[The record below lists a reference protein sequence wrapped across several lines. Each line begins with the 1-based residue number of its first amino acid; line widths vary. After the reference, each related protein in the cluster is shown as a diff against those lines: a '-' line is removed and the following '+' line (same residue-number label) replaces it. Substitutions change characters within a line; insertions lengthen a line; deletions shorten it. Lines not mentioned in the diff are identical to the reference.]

1 MVTGLFRVKGDFMG
15 RPRKNPVAQAYDE
28 EEEKPIVLGPCS
40 PKQRLVLQDHST
52 DILLIGGGAG
62 GGKSYLALLKA
73 LKYCQDPAARVLIV
87 RLTYPVL
94 KAIGGLVDESQQI
107 YSLFGAEWK
116 VQPLEWHFPNGAMIK
131 FVAMP
136 ANRQEVQGW
145 QATNIIVD
153 EGAEFQLEDILALKE
168 RIRGAR
174 YKGKLGM
181 TITCNP
187 NRNSWLYPFVEYCL
201 NPEDGVPLPG
211 TEDRVRY
218 FIVRNGKVLWGD
230 TEDELFELHGEGL
243 NRDPKKGRLTF
254 MPTSFR
260 FIPMDVYSNP
270 VLLKNNP
277 GYLANLQSGTRVSQL
292 RFLYG
297 SWTAVPEGSS
307 VFNREW
313 IKIVEFPP
321 TNPAQRVRSWDLAH
335 SVPSETYPNPDW
347 TAGVRMS
354 RTREGMYCIE
364 HVERDR
370 KLTDGVVRMI
380 IDTATHEDGLEQLVT
395 IPRDNGGG
403 KAATQFFLRAFAEAG
418 MHVRGI
424 PITNQSSKMQRFL
437 PFCTLAEAGLVTM
450 VRAPWNEDFLT
461 ELEYFDGTRNVK
473 DDQVDATSDAFNT
486 LAKQTTM
493 PTIRVPD
500 MTNPNPVPRI

>member
-1 MVTGLFRVKGDFMG
+1 MG
-15 RPRKNPVAQAYDE
+15 RPRKKPVAQAYDE
-28 EEEKPIVLGPCS
+28 DQEQITLGPCS
-40 PKQRLVLQDHST
+40 EKQRLVLSDDIT
-52 DILLIGGGAG
+52 DILLVGGGAG

-94 KAIGGLVDESQQI
+94 KAIGGLVDESQHL
-107 YSLFGAEWK
+107 YGMFGAEWK

-187 NRNSWLYPFVEYCL
+187 NRNSFLFPWVEYCL
-201 NPEDGVPLPG
+201 DKDTGVPVPG
-211 TEDRVRY
+211 TENRIRY
-218 FIVRNGKVLWGD
+218 FITRNGKVLWGD
-230 TEDELFELHGEGL
+230 TIDELYETHGQGL
-243 NRDPKKGRLTF
+243 NRDESKGRVTF
-254 MPTSFR
+254 SPTSFR

-277 GYLANLQSGTRVSQL
+277 GYLTNLLSGTRVSQL
-292 RFLYG
+292 RFLHG

-313 IKIVEFPP
+313 VQIVEHAPA
-321 TNPAQRVRSWDLAH
+321 NPQQRVRSWDLAH

-347 TAGVRMS
+347 TAGVKMS
-354 RTREGMYCIE
+354 RTKEGVYYIE
-364 HVERDR
+364 DVVRDR
-370 KLTDGVVRMI
+370 RLTDGVVRMI
-380 IDTATHEDGLEQLVT
+380 IETAVYEDGLETPVT

-403 KAATQFFLRAFAEAG
+403 KAATQFFMREFAEAG
-418 MHVRGI
+418 MNVSGV
-424 PITNQSSKMQRFL
+424 PISNRSSKMQRFL
-437 PFCTLAEAGLVTM
+437 PFCTLAEAGLVRL
-450 VRAPWNEDFLT
+450 VRGSWNEDFLT
-461 ELEYFDGTRNVK
+461 ELEYFDGSKNIK
-473 DDQVDATSDAFNT
+473 DDQVDSCSDAFNY
-486 LAKQTTM
+486 LARRTM
-493 PTIRVPD
+493 LPTFSVPD
-500 MTNPNPVPRI
+500 MTNPDFVPRLY